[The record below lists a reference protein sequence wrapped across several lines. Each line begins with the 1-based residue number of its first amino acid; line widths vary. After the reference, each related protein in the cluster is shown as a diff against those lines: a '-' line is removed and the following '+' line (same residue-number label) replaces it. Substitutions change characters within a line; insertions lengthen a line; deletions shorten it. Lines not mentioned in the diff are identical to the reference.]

1 MKTIFNKVL
10 VKFFVAIVI
19 TTLFIMMSCE
29 EEDPFVDRHV
39 APVLIVFDGISG
51 YLANGGLTTTPTRTY
66 TVAEADYT
74 VPAEWSISF
83 YELDKTGIL
92 DNTVGI
98 DSIPVA
104 DLAIRFTK
112 RDGTLISELTTDADG
127 KVFAPINWT
136 ELVPGYA
143 SMATGSSSTINV
155 SWTGEHKGVSFT
167 RYGAVILKK
176 S

>member
-1 MKTIFNKVL
+1 MKTIFNKVQAKVL
-10 VKFFVAIVI
+10 MLAVIVG
-19 TTLFIMMSCE
+19 LFMMMSCE

-66 TVAEADYT
+66 SVAEPDYT
-74 VPAEWSISF
+74 VPAEWSASF

-104 DLAIRFTK
+104 GLAIRFTK

-127 KVFAPINWT
+127 KVFAPLNWT

-143 SMATGSSSTINV
+143 GMATGASSTMNV
-155 SWTGEHKGVSFT
+155 SWAGEHKGVSFT
-167 RYGAVILKK
+167 RYAVVVLKK